1 MRPVPETT
9 LPPRKLESVLAS
21 VSIFEPLR
29 ADEIGRVARRFEIAT
44 LVPGATRTFEA
55 GAESALLIVVEGRAE
70 IRVHGG
76 SGVLSSTLEPGDRF
90 GEMALLTG
98 HTRTCQLESSA
109 GAVIASITRPVL
121 DALLL
126 EFPAMA
132 LPLARELASELHA
145 KNDIVRQLLE
155 LHAESLPAEEL
166 KAAVDERRRTLAQHG
181 ARVARIS
188 PGALFRRLI
197 VQEGAEP
204 PFWILTGFIASLGIA
219 RLVVALIFKYHLEKQ
234 LFALVPGKDPNPMHV
249 HHFNYGMLLIGAS
262 GLAALFP
269 FGRRALR
276 FLAFGFGFGCG
287 LVFDEFA
294 LIWNLNPEY
303 AQSLS
308 LVAAGLMAAVL
319 VQLTYFRRFW
329 AALARRGWFAIRGA
343 K

>member
-1 MRPVPETT
+1 MVETS
-9 LPPRKLESVLAS
+9 LPPRRLETVLAS

-29 ADEIGRVARRFEIAT
+29 PDEIGRVARNFEIST
-44 LVPGATRTFEA
+44 LVPGATLTFEA
-55 GAESALLIVVEGRAE
+55 GVEAALLIVIEGRAE
-70 IRVHGG
+70 IEVRGG
-76 SGVLSSTLEPGDRF
+76 AGVLRSTLEAGDRF

-98 HTRTCQLESSA
+98 VTRTCELESSE
-109 GAVIASITRPVL
+109 GAVIASIKRPGL

-155 LHAESLPAEEL
+155 LHAEALPAAQL
-166 KAAVDERRRTLAQHG
+166 KAAVDERRRTLARHG

-204 PFWILTGFIASLGIA
+204 PFWILIGFIASLGIA
-219 RLVVALIFKYHLEKQ
+219 RLVVAMIFKYHLEKQ
-234 LFALVPGKDPNPMHV
+234 LFALVPGNDPNPMHV

-276 FLAFGFGFGCG
+276 LLAFAFGFGVG

-303 AQSLS
+303 AQDLS
-308 LVAAGLMAAVL
+308 LIAAGIMAAIL

-329 AALARRGWFAIRGA
+329 AALLRRGWFAIRGA
-343 K
+343 R